1 MVFSS
6 SGSFALMPATGQEV
20 SVDLWR
26 ALHDAEEA
34 LLHISE
40 SNDRVGESRG
50 DLLESN
56 GPVQHSARKENS
68 DVNLATLRQEDL
80 YEDHDIQP
88 KTLFGGEE
96 LLAASVLGEQDKS
109 AAAEDDL
116 CQLPPDLLSK
126 LIEDSDSK
134 VQWDSSDNSSTVSC
148 NLSDP
153 LELNLWD
160 ERLWLSSRT
169 FHLPFPQ
176 EIALP
181 AEGVVVCALQCC
193 GRVDGN
199 RALYAAASLSIRL
212 RKPLVVMTF
221 LEKDLLEDLADSVEH
236 HTTASWPSTPTN
248 KQIDSRSSVKRPRVD
263 AKSSRSFHPTQRS
276 FSRRARRRLSA
287 WLSLHDELA
296 KYNVTL
302 MGVLL
307 DTQSKSHGTSIEAL
321 LPGLPTRCVRILFG
335 LDEMY
340 RHGLR
345 PVSWF
350 SDDFLHPHSYLAAE
364 ALAQLPIGRH
374 LPHFSFASSL
384 TDSLNVVENGK
395 DLWPVRETL
404 QRLAD
409 ACMKL
414 PATFPWT
421 EKEKL
426 ILDWNSLRP
435 RLFAP
440 LTYLSTR
447 TLLCSSSTVPNQ
459 QSLDEV
465 HKLGRAQ
472 EIYEEIQESAAI
484 CVGELNTQRRLQD
497 ILYELYSLGLV
508 YLSSL
513 HVLPKY
519 LQARLNNQIEAV
531 QHLRQLL
538 DAIEFE
544 VVGGQVQWLDLLPEE
559 HFHVLTQHRLLVTN
573 SPGHQLGSNMTPLQL
588 RSCQS
593 DSSLF
598 NTLQRRLHDGYVLH
612 HLEILYY
619 LYYLMIKLPSV
630 EMALQITL
638 KEFATHWD
646 ASLDDFLL
654 IPALLFQSVRDL
666 SMKIAEFGL
675 SERSCSLAEE
685 LEGDVNNLWTTC

>member
-1 MVFSS
+1 MADDQPAEQILVLAERMMVAHPFLPSERMVFSS

-181 AEGVVVCALQCC
+181 A
-193 GRVDGN
+193 
-199 RALYAAASLSIRL
+199 
-212 RKPLVVMTF
+212 
-221 LEKDLLEDLADSVEH
+221 EKDLLEDLADSVEH

-497 ILYELYSLGLV
+497 ILYELYSLGCGTEDPSDAL
-508 YLSSL
+508 
-513 HVLPKY
+513 K
-519 LQARLNNQIEAV
+519 
-531 QHLRQLL
+531 QLF
-538 DAIEFE
+538 DSAFKSYSGRTASI
-544 VVGGQVQWLDLLPEE
+544 QEE
-559 HFHVLTQHRLLVTN
+559 SFTIPIYFHVLLNNDGEGNVSSLQISNQVEVLNARYSEAGFLFTLQGVDYTTN
-573 SPGHQLGSNMTPLQL
+573 SAWFNMAYGSSDEQDAKTSLRKGWCNMLQP
-588 RSCQS
+588 
-593 DSSLF
+593 
-598 NTLQRRLHDGYVLH
+598 H
-612 HLEILYY
+612 
-619 LYYLMIKLPSV
+619 
-630 EMALQITL
+630 
-638 KEFATHWD
+638 
-646 ASLDDFLL
+646 
-654 IPALLFQSVRDL
+654 
-666 SMKIAEFGL
+666 
-675 SERSCSLAEE
+675 
-685 LEGDVNNLWTTC
+685 